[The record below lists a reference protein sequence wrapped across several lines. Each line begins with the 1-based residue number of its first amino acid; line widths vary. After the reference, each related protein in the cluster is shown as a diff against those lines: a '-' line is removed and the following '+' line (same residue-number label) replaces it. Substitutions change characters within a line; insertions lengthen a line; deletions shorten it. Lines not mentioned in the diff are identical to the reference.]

1 MHRLSPTVSGPRS
14 ARRLDAIARA
24 ELTGLSPVASLD
36 RLTRVLA
43 SAVRAPTALA
53 TAVGD
58 DRQHFLGATGLAE
71 PWSTL
76 RQTPISH
83 SFCRH
88 VLGGRPLVVSDARCD
103 PIVRHSPAIADL
115 RIVAYAGVPLRVPGV
130 GTLGALCAIDD
141 RPRSWTGADLSII
154 HELAEEAVATI
165 RQRLEVA
172 ETPDPAG
179 FSPSVRMMKRIMEA
193 HDPGT
198 MRHCERV
205 AALAVRIA
213 AAMGWPA
220 DRRMQLHEAALVHD
234 IGKVGVP
241 DAVLFKRGGLSGAEL
256 AVVRRHAS
264 LGARIL
270 GEVLG
275 REQVSWVRS
284 HHERIDGLGY
294 PDGLRGDAIPLGARI
309 LAVADSWDAMTAGR
323 LYMAARSPHDAL
335 DECRLHRG
343 LQFDPDVV
351 DALASVM
358 RLPS

>member
-1 MHRLSPTVSGPRS
+1 MHRLSPTVSGPQS

-24 ELTGLSPVASLD
+24 GLTGVSPVDSLD

-43 SAVRAPTALA
+43 TAVRAPVALA
-53 TAVGD
+53 TAVAD
-58 DRQHFLGATGLAE
+58 DRQHFPGATGLDE
-71 PWSTL
+71 PWSMS
-76 RQTPISH
+76 RQTPITH

-88 VLGGRPLVVSDARCD
+88 VLGGRPLVVCDARSD

-115 RIVAYAGVPLRVPGV
+115 GIVAYAGMPLRVPGV

-141 RPRSWTGADLSII
+141 RPRSWTGADLSLIR
-154 HELAEEAVATI
+154 ELADTAVATI

-172 ETPDPAG
+172 ETADPAG
-179 FSPSVRMMKRIMEA
+179 ISPSVRMLKRIMEA

-205 AALAVRIA
+205 AALALRIA

-220 DRRMQLHEAALVHD
+220 GRRVQLHEAALVHD

-241 DAVLFKRGGLSGAEL
+241 DAVLFKRGGLSTAEL

-270 GEVLG
+270 TEALD

-323 LYMAARSPHDAL
+323 HYMAARPSRDAL
-335 DECRLHRG
+335 EECRRHQG

-351 DALASVM
+351 DALESVM
-358 RLPS
+358 RLSS